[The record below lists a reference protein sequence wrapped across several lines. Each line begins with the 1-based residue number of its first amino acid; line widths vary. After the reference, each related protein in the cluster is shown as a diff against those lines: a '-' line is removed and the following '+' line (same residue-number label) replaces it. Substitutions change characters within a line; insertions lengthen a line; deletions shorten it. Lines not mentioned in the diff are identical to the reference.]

1 LCWLTVKQQFNPALA
16 IASAVTANV
25 KKKPEIIKKVHIIM
39 KNSLRIFIFFICIF
53 PLISTLE
60 NGLYAQTQGEQEKK
74 WAKSTFRKQT
84 DSKVYP
90 IFSGEITIIDSTT
103 FKFDEKTIIL
113 LNDARPEITV
123 LLQNGIFY
131 PNIITG
137 DKKAVIKTQ
146 SELDTLTETETV
158 IYNWSRTDM
167 VKISHFEEIKTFFK
181 SPKTRKFQFY
191 LYRLGLMNATVCYVE
206 LTNKSATRK
215 TSVLEFMKNSH
226 VTFFK
231 EGSILL

>member
-1 LCWLTVKQQFNPALA
+1 MLKESLEINK
-16 IASAVTANV
+16 IARIS
-25 KKKPEIIKKVHIIM
+25 M
-39 KNSLRIFIFFICIF
+39 KNSIRIFISFICISS
-53 PLISTLE
+53 LNSTLE
-60 NGLYAQTQGEQEKK
+60 NRLYAQTQGEQEKK
-74 WAKSTFRKQT
+74 WAKNTFRKQT

-90 IFSGEITIIDSTT
+90 IFSGEITVIDSTT

-113 LNDARPEITV
+113 LDDPRPEITV

-137 DKKAVIKTQ
+137 DEKAVIKTQ
-146 SELDTLTETETV
+146 SELDTLTENETV

-167 VKISHFEEIKTFFK
+167 VKISNFEEVEPFFK

-191 LYRLGLMNATVCYVE
+191 LYRLGLMNATVCYIE

-215 TSVLEFMKNSH
+215 TSLLEFMKNSH

>member
-1 LCWLTVKQQFNPALA
+1 
-16 IASAVTANV
+16 
-25 KKKPEIIKKVHIIM
+25 M
-39 KNSLRIFIFFICIF
+39 KNSIRIFIFFIFISS
-53 PLISTLE
+53 LIATTE
-60 NGLYAQTQGEQEKK
+60 NRLYAQTQGEQEKK
-74 WAKSTFRKQT
+74 WAKNTFRKQT

-90 IFSGEITIIDSTT
+90 IFSGEITVIDSTT

-113 LNDARPEITV
+113 LDDPRPEITV
-123 LLQNGIFY
+123 LFQNGIFY

-137 DKKAVIKTQ
+137 DEKAVIKTQ
-146 SELDTLTETETV
+146 SELDTLTENETV

-167 VKISHFEEIKTFFK
+167 VKISDFEEVEPFFK

-191 LYRLGLMNATVCYVE
+191 LYRLGLMNATVCYLE

-215 TSVLEFMKNSH
+215 TSLLEFMKNSH

>member
-1 LCWLTVKQQFNPALA
+1 
-16 IASAVTANV
+16 
-25 KKKPEIIKKVHIIM
+25 M
-39 KNSLRIFIFFICIF
+39 KNSIRIVIFFFCISS
-53 PLISTLE
+53 LISTLE

-74 WAKSTFRKQT
+74 WAKNTFRKQT
-84 DSKVYP
+84 DSKLYP
-90 IFSGEITIIDSTT
+90 IFSGEITVIDSTT

-113 LNDARPEITV
+113 LDDPRPEITV

-137 DKKAVIKTQ
+137 DEKAVIKTQ

-167 VKISHFEEIKTFFK
+167 VKISNFEEVKPFFK
-181 SPKTRKFQFY
+181 SSKTRKFQFY
-191 LYRLGLMNATVCYVE
+191 LYRPGLMNAKVCYVE

-215 TSVLEFMKNSH
+215 TSVLEFVKNSH